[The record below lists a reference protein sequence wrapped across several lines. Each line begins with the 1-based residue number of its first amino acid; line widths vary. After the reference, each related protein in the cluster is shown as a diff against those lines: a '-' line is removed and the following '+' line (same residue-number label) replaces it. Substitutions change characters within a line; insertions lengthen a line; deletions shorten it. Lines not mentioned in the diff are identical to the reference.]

1 MLTEAEQMEELTWQR
16 RRDKFM
22 SEGLPMEDAAELAG
36 RMMLRDRDEDP
47 QCLRVCF
54 ECTHLAVKY
63 CSVIKDRFDRPSVQP
78 RFILQ
83 RCPSFKLKGKK

>member
-1 MLTEAEQMEELTWQR
+1 MTEAEEMEELTWKR
-16 RRDKFM
+16 RRDKFVF
-22 SEGLPMEDAAELAG
+22 EGCPPDEAHTLAAN
-36 RMMLRDRDEDP
+36 MMLRDRDNDP

-63 CSVIKDRFDRPSVQP
+63 CSVIKDRFGRPSIQQ
-78 RFILQ
+78 RFVLQ